1 MPSALTSIVALIG
14 TGIAGVG
21 IFTGIGAIIYV
32 VNLLNLMMQPN
43 TFGQL
48 NAEMQTAALYAVVL
62 VAVTAALFKV
72 GRDIIDAA

>member
-1 MPSALTSIVALIG
+1 MPTVLTSIVALIG
-14 TGIAGVG
+14 AGIAGVG
-21 IFTGIGAIIYV
+21 IFTGLAAIINV

-48 NAEMQTAALYAVVL
+48 NAEMQSVALYAIVF

-72 GRDIIDAA
+72 GRDIIEAA